1 MTCGRSEPA
10 PGSEVTVRGHRAG
23 HTGAHR
29 RRVRATAT
37 VAAGLLLLLS
47 TASRST
53 GQPAAAPPGG
63 GLTSLSVPGGTAAL
77 ARAAGVEN
85 VTPLGILPLQI
96 IRAVHEAPAGADPLR
111 DERMRRFRAYLADV
125 SEFVRASRAF
135 RDGRLNAAQARSRE
149 FRRALEDLARAI
161 GANVD
166 EQGAARRLVLRD
178 DETAGRK
185 RRHLQEAGVNVEA
198 LAADFNA
205 GGTASLATTSGEVPL
220 PLDARAWS
228 RIIEG
233 AKPDPETLLANLL
246 GDRRASLLYFG
257 LMSLD
262 DQTRAFVGAHESLLE
277 DLLKGNRYAILA
289 SLGRS
294 IRVRGGSVDVAGGA
308 QAAAAWEALL
318 GERVA
323 EPDAFIL
330 ELLDRDGGRAA
341 LLYDTIDHLDPARQ
355 AFALGVKAPYAGS
368 RDDHLRA
375 LLAACLPS
383 LLGWDPEV
391 RPFRRV
397 MFDPIHL
404 LTATRVLPSGELPA
418 PAGRLFWSIALT
430 GSDAPEA
437 QLATLSAE
445 EPDKSIDAVW
455 LVQRICV
462 TDPARREQLFRAWL
476 FGQRAFADVTRA
488 AMPEAALALRGVAA
502 FPVLMLTL
510 ERMNITD
517 PSVCAAA
524 VRHAGRLSDIG
535 DQGAASRALRQ
546 FQGALAALE
555 RIRFGRVISAE
566 AATRLVDS
574 LMAVPLSGD
583 GEYQGGMARW
593 LETQLLPSLEPVSE
607 ARAAAAG
614 TAVSAEATL
623 LAAMAGVSSSA
634 ALPRVEW
641 EGLPY
646 RVDVGASEFSRLV
659 AVREKQRGR
668 GLDAVLA
675 FSRESARLRDAV
687 KSPAD
692 VAPRVSAL
700 NAALAAL
707 VNVPPGFLGEREG
720 DAELRR
726 TVGEALDD
734 LRRITAASDLSKV
747 RRISEALERAGDTL
761 LAEALASIAYA
772 PSLGSPSGPELLAG
786 DPSARHSFGFD
797 ERIRD
802 IRVAIPWRVSQR
814 ALGVAGGWRATGS
827 LIGLDVGLAALA
839 LRRLETDG
847 LPPPPGGNDIDRAAL
862 AADVVLANP
871 YTVTDVE
878 RDTLADAVRRG
889 RARLAAAA
897 AHASALP
904 DLARAA
910 QLNEWWRQAIPW
922 SQVHEPERIPEYF
935 SLADLVRIAGA
946 GTSAP
951 PPPDSW
957 GAAALDTERCLCLRY
972 PDPGARETL
981 AGRMGTALVAEQ
993 FVDLSL
999 RVAEALSDLAL
1010 PAQLTRSI
1018 LALATQDVLDAYRPA
1033 YIDDWSAMVAAVRSL
1048 PEGRFVDYVSAL
1060 TAGGPLVPDDGERAD
1075 DVRR

>member
-1 MTCGRSEPA
+1 MTGRRTEPA
-10 PGSEVTVRGHRAG
+10 ANGGVTARGLA
-23 HTGAHR
+23 A
-29 RRVRATAT
+29 ATA
-37 VAAGLLLLLS
+37 AAAVLLLLAAAGVS
-47 TASRST
+47 TA
-53 GQPAAAPPGG
+53 QPAAAPPGSG
-63 GLTSLSVPGGTAAL
+63 ALTNLSVPGGTAAL

-85 VTPLGILPLQI
+85 ATPRGILPLQI
-96 IRAVHEAPAGADPLR
+96 IRAMHEAPAGADPLR

-135 RDGRLNAAQARSRE
+135 RDARMMASQVRSRAT
-149 FRRALEDLARAI
+149 RRAAEDVARAI
-161 GANVD
+161 GADFESPGGNPRLTLLED
-166 EQGAARRLVLRD
+166 DAAQ
-178 DETAGRK
+178 RK
-185 RRHLQEAGVNVEA
+185 RRHLESAGVRAEA

-205 GGTASLATTSGEVPL
+205 GGTASLAVPADEVPL
-220 PLDARAWS
+220 PLDALAWS

-233 AKPDPETLLANLL
+233 AKPDPETLLPDLL
-246 GDRRASLLYFG
+246 GDRRASLLYYG

-262 DQTRAFVGAHESLLE
+262 GQTRAFVAAHESLLE

-308 QAAAAWEALL
+308 QAAPAWEALL
-318 GERVA
+318 GERVS

-341 LLYDTIDHLDPARQ
+341 LLYDTLDHLDPARQ

-383 LLGWDPEV
+383 LVGWDPEV

-404 LTATRVLPSGELPA
+404 LTVTHVLPSGELPA
-418 PAGRLFWSIALT
+418 PAGRLFWSIALA

-437 QLATLSAE
+437 QLAVLSAA
-445 EPDKSIDAVW
+445 EPDKSVDAVW

-462 TDPARREQLFRAWL
+462 TDPGRREQLFRAWL
-476 FGQRAFADVTRA
+476 FGQRAFADVPPG

-510 ERMNITD
+510 ERMNVTD

-524 VRHAGRLSDIG
+524 VRHARRVSDIG
-535 DQGAASRALRQ
+535 DQAAASRALRQ

-566 AATRLVDS
+566 AATRLVES
-574 LMAVPLSGD
+574 LVAVPVSND

-593 LETQLLPSLEPVSE
+593 VETQLLPALEPVSE

-623 LAAMAGVSSSA
+623 LAAMAGASSGA

-646 RVDVGASEFSRLV
+646 RVDAGASEFSRLV
-659 AVREKQRGR
+659 AVREKQRGHD
-668 GLDAVLA
+668 LDAVLA
-675 FSRESARLRDAV
+675 FARESAGLRDAV

-726 TVGEALDD
+726 LVSEALDD
-734 LRRITAASDLSKV
+734 LRTIAATKDVSKV
-747 RRISEALERAGDTL
+747 RRIAETLERAGDTL
-761 LAEALASIAYA
+761 LAEVLASIAYA
-772 PSLGSPSGPELLAG
+772 PSLGSPAGPELLAG

-814 ALGVAGGWRATGS
+814 ALGVVGGWRATGS
-827 LIGLDVGLAALA
+827 LLGLDVGLAALA

-862 AADVVLANP
+862 AADVALSNP
-871 YTVTDVE
+871 STVTDVE
-878 RDTLADAVRRG
+878 RDTLADAIRRG
-889 RARLAAAA
+889 RARLADEA
-897 AHASALP
+897 AHPSALP

-910 QLNEWWRQAIPW
+910 ALNEWWRQAIPW

-946 GTSAP
+946 GTTAP

-972 PDPGARETL
+972 PDAGSRETL

-999 RVAEALSDLAL
+999 RVAEALSDLTL